1 MAFNV
6 FEMFGTIGAKDNAS
20 KVIDSVTEKARNA
33 DHTLSNGL
41 AKIGSVASGIGGTLT
56 KYITAPAVGA
66 TTALAGIALKKGWDR
81 LTGIDDARAKLTGL
95 GYDAKSVEKIMNSA
109 LESVKG
115 TSFGMDEAATTAANA
130 VAAGIKP
137 GQELTKYLKTTAD
150 TAAIAGVSMA
160 EMGSIVNKVQTGQK
174 AYTENLEQLSD
185 RGIPIYQW
193 LAKEAGVAAGEVKDL
208 ASKGEISSEMF
219 MNAIEKNIGG
229 AAAIMGDMSFTA
241 SLKNMWASVGRIGA
255 NFLDAGGKGGG
266 FFSQLKPLVS
276 EMTGMLGSLEAKA
289 SDFGVKFG
297 AAFKQAIDFI
307 MEMKAKFDNLSPP
320 MQSFILKSAGMWA
333 GIAVGAGPALKVF
346 GKFSTGLSKILNGI
360 ETMNGGIMGMFTKLG
375 SGLTG
380 VIPKLLSFSGVFLS
394 ILGPAAIGGALL
406 AGLGVAQT
414 LFGDQL
420 DTMFQT
426 AQTKGPNII
435 IGLTNG
441 ITSKLP
447 LLIENGTKLLNNF
460 LETLTANAP
469 ALIQGGVLILFT
481 LISGFADSIPQ
492 IIPVILN
499 LANVILTNL
508 IGMTPILIQAGL
520 NLLLALAQGISE
532 NLPTLIEMI
541 GELIPLI
548 ITKLA
553 SMLPMLIDT
562 GIEIL
567 VTLATGIIDSIPALL
582 EAIPVIWDALS
593 HAFDSIN
600 WNEIG
605 QKILDGIFEVLG
617 SLGSMLA
624 DVFSPV
630 TEWITQKKEE
640 ISSSFTEMSDSV
652 KQAWEGT
659 KEFFSDLW
667 SGVEETFSKVSTW
680 MSMAPGNAA
689 EVIKEKWESIKE
701 FFSGLWQ
708 GVSEATSIAWDSL
721 IQTFSPYVEA
731 ILAPFQPLIEFFSD
745 LWTSI
750 QEITAA
756 AWEIIKSVVMAPVL
770 FLIDLI
776 SGDFTQ
782 LGLDLSMIWTTIQE
796 SAFTIFNTIKDTVVG
811 FIQALV
817 DTISNL
823 WTITAQFLTNTWNN
837 IKTTAVQ
844 TWGSIKQSISDTVT
858 NLVNS
863 VIQWWTNLKQRT
875 VETFNALVSGAK
887 NTWSE
892 FKNWISQTVTNIVNS
907 AKQKW
912 EDFKASTVRIFN
924 NLVDGAKRAW
934 SNLTESVSKV
944 VDDVKGVFNRIK
956 EINLFEAGKAI
967 IDGFLG
973 GLKQKYEDV
982 KSFIGGI
989 GDWIR
994 DHKGP
999 IDYDR
1004 KLLIPAGAAIM
1015 SGLNSGLDDGFGSVK
1030 SNVSSMADRLRQA
1043 FGTADFEVNSLSNA
1057 GVNSVPNQNVD
1068 QGQSDTIVYL
1078 QSIIEVLYLILEKDP
1093 DIILDGDSIVAKL
1106 KERISRELAK
1116 MNKDAVRNSGL
1127 QPVPN

>member
-6 FEMFGTIGAKDNAS
+6 FEMFGTISAKDNAS
-20 KVIDSVTEKARNA
+20 KVIDSVTEKARKA

-81 LTGIDDARAKLTGL
+81 LTGIDDARAKLYGL
-95 GYDAKSVEKIMNSA
+95 GHDAGTVEKIMNSA

-130 VAAGIKP
+130 VAAGIEP
-137 GQELTKYLKTTAD
+137 GQKLTKYLQTTAD
-150 TAAIAGVSMA
+150 AAAIAGVSMS
-160 EMGSIVNKVQTGQK
+160 EMGAIVNKVQTGQK

-208 ASKGEISSEMF
+208 ASSGKISSEMF

-229 AAAIMGDMSFTA
+229 AAAIMGDKSFTA
-241 SLKNMWASVGRIGA
+241 SLKNMWAAVGRIGA

-276 EMTGMLGSLEAKA
+276 EMTDMLGNLEAKA

-307 MEMKAKFDNLSPP
+307 LDMKAKFDGLNPP
-320 MQSFILKSAGMWA
+320 MQNFILKSAGMWA

-346 GKFSTGLSKILNGI
+346 GKFSTGLSTILKGI
-360 ETMNGGIMGMFTKLG
+360 ETMNGGIMGLFTKLG

-380 VIPKLLSFSGVFLS
+380 VVPKLLSFSGLFLS

-406 AGLGVAQT
+406 AGLGIAQT
-414 LFGDQL
+414 MFGDQL

-481 LISGFADSIPQ
+481 LISGFANSIPQ
-492 IIPVILN
+492 IIPVVLN

-508 IGMTPILIQAGL
+508 IGMAPILIQAGL

-532 NLPTLIEMI
+532 NLPTLIEMV

-553 SMLPMLIDT
+553 TMLPMLIDT

-567 VTLATGIIDSIPALL
+567 VTLAKGIIDSIPALL
-582 EAIPVIWDALS
+582 EAIPLIWNALS
-593 HAFDSIN
+593 GAFDSIN
-600 WNEIG
+600 WDEIG
-605 QKILDGIFEVLG
+605 QKILDGIFEVFS

-630 TEWITQKKEE
+630 TDWLTQKKEE
-640 ISSSFTEMSDSV
+640 ISNDFSDMSDSA

-667 SGVEETFSKVSTW
+667 SGVEETFANISSW
-680 MSMAPGNAA
+680 MSTAPGNAA
-689 EVIKEKWESIKE
+689 ETIKGKWEGTRE

-708 GVSEATSIAWDSL
+708 SVVETTTTMWNSL
-721 IQTFSPYVEA
+721 VEIFGPYVEA
-731 ILAPFQPLIEFFSD
+731 ILVPFQPIIEFFSG

-776 SGDFTQ
+776 TGDFGQ
-782 LGLDLSMIWTTIQE
+782 LQQDLSLIWTTIQQN
-796 SAFTIFNTIKDTVVG
+796 ALIIFSTIKETVIG
-811 FIQALV
+811 YIRALV

-823 WTITAQFLTNTWNN
+823 WSIAAQFLMNTWNN

-844 TWGSIKQSISDTVT
+844 TWSAIKQWITDTVT
-858 NLVNS
+858 SLVNG
-863 VIQWWTNLKQRT
+863 VIQWWNNLKQRT
-875 VETFNALVSGAK
+875 AETFSALVSGAK
-887 NTWSE
+887 NTWSD
-892 FKNWISQTVTNIVNS
+892 FKNWLNQTVTNIVNS

-912 EDFKASTVRIFN
+912 EDFKSGTVQIFN

-934 SNLTESVSKV
+934 DNLSSSVKKV
-944 VDDVKGVFNRIK
+944 VDDVKGFFGRLK
-956 EINLFEAGKAI
+956 DINLFEAGQAI

-989 GDWIR
+989 ADWIR

-1004 KLLIPAGAAIM
+1004 KLLIPAGDAIM
-1015 SGLNSGLDDGFGSVK
+1015 SGLNSGLDNGFGSVK

-1057 GVNSVPNQNVD
+1057 GVNSVPSQNVD
-1068 QGQSDTIVYL
+1068 RSQADMIVYL
-1078 QSIIEVLYLILEKDP
+1078 QSILEVLYLILEKDP